1 MSLLS
6 LAGIVST
13 AVVFGTDMFFSTVGR
28 SALRRASSSAGTE
41 IMGFFLMF
49 ADARM
54 PIWGILAILSNLVL
68 AVTIKSGQRGFC
80 VASLL
85 MLIPFV
91 IVYNRVSQPINRLQT
106 EAAQTGARLDNGR
119 ELPAS
124 WERVLPIRVL
134 LLVVSVLA
142 QCIALLAASA

>member
-1 MSLLS
+1 
-6 LAGIVST
+6 
-13 AVVFGTDMFFSTVGR
+13 
-28 SALRRASSSAGTE
+28 
-41 IMGFFLMF
+41 
-49 ADARM
+49 
-54 PIWGILAILSNLVL
+54 
-68 AVTIKSGQRGFC
+68 
-80 VASLL
+80 

-142 QCIALLAASA
+142 QCIALRVGVNGEPKRGCPSSWTSPPHPRRERGTVLKSSIARSAD